1 MLSKIKGKMMIVL
14 MPMCLVSTLAGCGKG
29 ADRPAQPSANPP
41 AGMGVQEA
49 QKIADKPSEVTITY
63 PATGEK
69 TDLLIERYG
78 NQIQKKFPNY
88 RLKYI
93 PRVAAEGTNYYASV
107 LANKEPIDI
116 LIASLPTTS
125 IFLTNLKL
133 ENDISDLIKKYNYDL
148 SKLEPSLVDIQRKI
162 AGGGIYGLPST
173 VGNIVFLYNK
183 ALFDKF
189 GVPYPKDGMTWDD
202 IYDLARRMTR
212 TEDGREYKGIVFE
225 FDQLMDRNQLSAPY
239 FEEKTYKA
247 MFMEDHFIR
256 AFDNLARF
264 YKIPGNGLPNNKYS
278 SPINLFTDSQT
289 AAMFMGPSGHVR
301 AAAQKI
307 PDWNAVSVPVFKDKP
322 GVGFQSTPEY
332 FYITST
338 SKERDAAFQVLA
350 YIASDEFQEWMGR
363 SLALMPGMKNTDRI
377 MQSFG
382 AELPG
387 FQGKNVKSLVP
398 PKNAAMAVPTP
409 FTITGNTEMQKAIS
423 EYSSGNDVNTV
434 LREAAERADKQIAAT
449 SGK

>member
-1 MLSKIKGKMMIVL
+1 MLGKMKRKMMIALV
-14 MPMCLVSTLAGCGKG
+14 PMCLVSTLPGCGKG
-29 ADRPAQPSANPP
+29 ADQPAQLSENSLTGEGA
-41 AGMGVQEA
+41 QEA
-49 QKIADKPSEVTITY
+49 QKIADKSLEVTITY
-63 PATGEK
+63 PALGENP
-69 TDLLIERYG
+69 DLFFARYG

-88 RLKYI
+88 TLKYI

-133 ENDISDLIKKYNYDL
+133 ENDISDLINKYNYDL
-148 SKLEPSLVDIQRKI
+148 SKLEPSLVEVQRKI

-173 VGNIVFLYNK
+173 VGNVVFLYNK

-202 IYDLARRMTR
+202 VYDLARRMTR

-239 FEEKTYKA
+239 FEEKTYKS
-247 MFMEDHFIR
+247 MFLEDNFIR
-256 AFDNLARF
+256 AFNNLARF
-264 YKIPGNGLPNNKYS
+264 YNIPGNGIPNNRYS
-278 SPINLFTDSQT
+278 NPINLFTTSQT

-301 AAAQKI
+301 AAAEKI
-307 PDWNAVSVPVFKDKP
+307 PDWDAVSVPVFQDKP
-322 GVGFQSTPEY
+322 GIGFQSTPEY

-338 SKERDAAFQVLA
+338 SKERDAAFQILA
-350 YIASDEFQEWMGR
+350 YIASEEFQEWMGR
-363 SLALMPGMKNTDRI
+363 SLALMPALKNTDRI

-423 EYSSGNDVNTV
+423 DYSSGKDVNTA

-449 SGK
+449 LGK